1 MGKTNYYKYPLFH
14 IMNCRYSLVK
24 PPTRADNQLKN
35 TASSN
40 QVEALENAYTY
51 NHMHHNLE
59 TFIESS
65 SRHMSFKPGQYTSTI
80 N

>member
-1 MGKTNYYKYPLFH
+1 
-14 IMNCRYSLVK
+14 VK
-24 PPTRADNQLKN
+24 PPRRAENQLKN

-65 SRHMSFKPGQYTSTI
+65 SIHISFKTWPVHAYHKLVKR
-80 N
+80 